1 MHDVRGMCGG
11 DICCWCLLDR
21 SGITVSQGTMV
32 AEARAGG
39 HDTGPTTPWLMFS
52 PPPGSCSRLNAPPTF
67 LWPPESP
74 AATAINLAQHIPQHT
89 HITTPQHTSAH
100 LNTNEHTSSHT
111 SIRLNVPQYTSAYLN
126 TPQYTSIH
134 LMTSQRTQT
143 QLNTLQ
149 RNGSAQV
156 PP

>member
-89 HITTPQHTSAH
+89 HINTPKCTSIHLSIPQHTSIH
-100 LNTNEHTSSHT
+100 LNTPHDISTHPNTAQHTS
-111 SIRLNVPQYTSAYLN
+111 
-126 TPQYTSIH
+126 
-134 LMTSQRTQT
+134 TQWQCT
-143 QLNTLQ
+143 GTTM
-149 RNGSAQV
+149 RAAAV
-156 PP
+156 HR